1 MARRRREEEHE
12 NHERWLV
19 SYADFITLLFAFFVV
34 MYAVSSVNEGKY
46 KVLSNSLTN
55 AFKNTNG
62 QTGGQPLTV
71 LQGSPPIMARPIM
84 KADNKSAEVKKAE
97 EKKVEKRQQ
106 MKSVANNIMDALQP
120 LVAQGKVRL
129 LETSRGVTI
138 EINDSILFPAGQSK
152 LQPASSSA
160 MGAIAQVLA
169 DTDFPITIE
178 GHTDNVPIAT
188 PQFPSNWELSAMRAT
203 TVLRLFN
210 DSGVG
215 AERLTAIGYG
225 ETRPI
230 ETNTTTEGRARN
242 RRVSILI
249 DSNRPEEPTEL
260 INKDVVATLPR

>member
-1 MARRRREEEHE
+1 MARKRRVEEHE

-46 KVLSNSLTN
+46 KVLSSSLTN
-55 AFKNTNG
+55 AFKNTTG
-62 QTGGQPLTV
+62 QPGGQPLTV
-71 LQGSPPIMARPIM
+71 MQGSPPIIARPII
-84 KADNKSAEVKKAE
+84 KADSKFADLKKVE
-97 EKKVEKRQQ
+97 EKKIEKRQQ
-106 MKSVANNIMDALQP
+106 MKSVANSIMDALQP

-152 LQPASSSA
+152 LQSASSSA

-169 DTDFPITIE
+169 NTDFPITIE

-225 ETRPI
+225 ETRPV
-230 ETNTTTEGRARN
+230 ETNTTVEGRARN

-249 DSNRPEEPTEL
+249 DSNRPEEPVEV
-260 INKDVVATLPR
+260 NNGDSVAAR

>member
-34 MYAVSSVNEGKY
+34 MYAISSVNEGKY
-46 KVLSNSLTN
+46 KVLSDSLTN
-55 AFKNTNG
+55 AFKNTTG
-62 QTGGQPLTV
+62 QPGGQPIVTI
-71 LQGSPPIMARPIM
+71 QGAPLLPVKPIARPD
-84 KADNKSAEVKKAE
+84 KLPEQKRTD
-97 EKKVEKRQQ
+97 EKKNEQRQK
-106 MKSVANNIMDALQP
+106 MKNVADDIKNALQP
-120 LVAQGKVRL
+120 LIAQGKVKL

-138 EINDSILFPAGQSK
+138 EINDSILFPPGQAG
-152 LQPASSSA
+152 LQPASINA
-160 MGAIAQVLA
+160 MQAIAQVLA
-169 DTDFPITIE
+169 ASDFPITIE
-178 GHTDNVPIAT
+178 GHTDNVPIST

-210 DSGVG
+210 DGGVG

-225 ETRPI
+225 ETRPVA
-230 ETNTTTEGRARN
+230 TNTTVEGRAQN

-260 INKDVVATLPR
+260 KEARLLQGQ

>member
-1 MARRRREEEHE
+1 MARKRRPEEPE

-34 MYAVSSVNEGKY
+34 MYAISSVNEGKY

-55 AFKNTNG
+55 AFKNVTAVD
-62 QTGGQPLTV
+62 GGKPLVV
-71 LQGSPPIMARPIM
+71 LQGSPPIAPGPVL
-84 KADNKSAEVKKAE
+84 KPDKLPEQQKAE
-97 EKKVEKRQQ
+97 EQKLEQRKK
-106 MKSVANNIMDALQP
+106 MKNVAGDIMKALQP

-138 EINDSILFPAGQSK
+138 EINDSILFPAGQAK
-152 LQPASSSA
+152 LQPASVNA
-160 MGAIAQVLA
+160 MLAIASVLA
-169 DTDFPITIE
+169 ESDFPITIE
-178 GHTDNVPIAT
+178 GHTDNVPIST

-210 DSGVG
+210 DGGVG

-225 ETRPI
+225 DTRPV
-230 ETNTTTEGRARN
+230 ETNTTPEGKARN

-249 DSNRPEEPTEL
+249 DSNRPEEPTE
-260 INKDVVATLPR
+260 IGARAPGAR

>member
-1 MARRRREEEHE
+1 MARKRREEEHE

-55 AFKNTNG
+55 AFKNTTG
-62 QTGGQPLTV
+62 QPGGQPIAV
-71 LQGSPPIMARPIM
+71 SQSGSPIAARPIVKM
-84 KADNKSAEVKKAE
+84 DKAPATQKAE
-97 EKKVEKRQQ
+97 EKKKEQRSQ
-106 MKSVANNIMDALQP
+106 MKRVANNIMDALQP

-138 EINDSILFPAGQSK
+138 EINDSILFPPGTAT

-210 DSGVG
+210 ASGVG

-225 ETRPI
+225 ETRPVV
-230 ETNTTTEGRARN
+230 TNTTVEGRARN

-260 INKDVVATLPR
+260 PGGETAAAR